1 MEAGALLSKLRI
13 VEDVQ
18 RVERAGRARAALE
31 CRPTLGSPSERSRNS
46 VI

>member
-18 RVERAGRARAALE
+18 RVERAGRARVVL
-31 CRPTLGSPSERSRNS
+31 
-46 VI
+46 